1 MPAIPLSD
9 LLARCAAA
17 FPHGHLESEDAE
29 ALAAWWQ
36 DALARAAPLAQALRD
51 EPVERWTQR
60 VLDHPAHHHDWYHL
74 LADQA
79 TLEEFAA
86 FMLENRHFPS
96 FLPLAARALEV
107 QLLEPARAALQRNI
121 EDEQH
126 PVPHADLM
134 RRLMLALKTRAGDG
148 LRLEDYP
155 ELAERT
161 LIFYHGFY
169 RDPWALVG
177 ALYMT
182 EAVALYR
189 LTGMNKG
196 LRRLGFN
203 AHEREF
209 VDLHMTCDEDHAR
222 EWIEEVI
229 APGIAARPE
238 LKAPIAQGLA
248 VALDTSERYLDAL
261 VARAT
266 VRRQRGQS
274 STPGLDQPE
283 AKQAFGTGDKGVLA

>member
-1 MPAIPLSD
+1 MRAIPLSD

-17 FPHGHLESEDAE
+17 FPQGALSAGDATG
-29 ALAAWWQ
+29 LQAWWC
-36 DALARAAPLAQALRD
+36 DALDRAAPLAARLQD
-51 EPVERWTQR
+51 EPVERWTQL
-60 VLDHPAHHHDWYHL
+60 VLDHPAHRHGWYHL
-74 LADQA
+74 LADRVSV
-79 TLEEFAA
+79 EEFAG
-86 FMLENRHFPS
+86 FMLENRHFPA

-107 QLLEPARAALQRNI
+107 QFLQTARDALQRNI
-121 EDEQH
+121 ADEQH

-134 RRLMLALKTRAGDG
+134 RRLMMALKARAGDG

-169 RDPWALVG
+169 RAPWALVG

-189 LTGMNKG
+189 LAGMNRG
-196 LRRLGFN
+196 LRRLGFDD
-203 AHEREF
+203 HDREF

-229 APGIAARPE
+229 APAIAANPA
-238 LKAPIAQGLA
+238 LKAAIARGLA
-248 VALDTSERYLDAL
+248 VALYTSERYLDRL
-261 VARAT
+261 VARAAP
-266 VRRQRGQS
+266 VGA
-274 STPGLDQPE
+274 G
-283 AKQAFGTGDKGVLA
+283 A

>member
-17 FPHGHLESEDAE
+17 FPGGHVTAEEAE
-29 ALAAWWQ
+29 ALQAWWRS
-36 DALARAAPLAQALRD
+36 ALDRAMPLAEELRD
-51 EPVERWTQR
+51 APVERWTGV
-60 VLDHPAHHHDWYHL
+60 VLDHPAHRHDWYHL
-74 LADQA
+74 LADEV
-79 TLEEFAA
+79 TLEEFAG
-86 FMLENRHFPS
+86 FMLENRHFPA

-107 QLLEPARAALQRNI
+107 QFLEPAREALQRNI
-121 EDEQH
+121 EDEQR

-134 RRLMLALKTRAGDG
+134 RRLMMALKTRAGDG

-189 LTGMNKG
+189 LTGMNQG
-196 LRRLGFN
+196 LRRLGFD

-222 EWIEEVI
+222 EWIEDVI
-229 APGIAARPE
+229 APSLAARPE
-238 LKAPIAQGLA
+238 LKTHIAQGLA
-248 VALDTSERYLDAL
+248 VALETSRAYLDAL
-261 VARAT
+261 LARAKAG
-266 VRRQRGQS
+266 RRQDVPAHQG
-274 STPGLDQPE
+274 
-283 AKQAFGTGDKGVLA
+283 

>member
-1 MPAIPLSD
+1 MRAIPLSD
-9 LLARCAAA
+9 LLAHCAAA
-17 FPHGHLESEDAE
+17 FPEGQLQADDAS
-29 ALAAWWQ
+29 ALQSWWQ
-36 DALARAAPLAQALRD
+36 AALDRASSLSQQLRE
-51 EPVERWTQR
+51 EPVERWTER
-60 VLDHPAHHHDWYHL
+60 VLDHPAHRHEWYHV
-74 LADQA
+74 LADQV
-79 TLEEFAA
+79 TLEEFAR
-86 FMLENRHFPS
+86 FMLENRYFPA

-107 QLLEPARAALQRNI
+107 QFLDPAREALQRNI

-134 RRLMLALKTRAGDG
+134 RRLMMALKSRAGDN

-155 ELAERT
+155 ALAERT

-203 AHEREF
+203 DHECEF

-222 EWIEEVI
+222 EWIEAVI
-229 APGIAARPE
+229 APSIAADPA

-248 VALDTSERYLDAL
+248 VALDTSHRYLDAL
-261 VARAT
+261 VTR
-266 VRRQRGQS
+266 VQQRRKLAS
-274 STPGLDQPE
+274 AVPL
-283 AKQAFGTGDKGVLA
+283 GTA